1 VNASGG
7 YVPWDG
13 NPATLQGSITSRPLK
28 AIEQLTVFKDLAFAN
43 VGIPQ
48 VSLVVFFAYS
58 VDGTDTFIYS
68 GSGVPLTIK

>member
-1 VNASGG
+1 M
-7 YVPWDG
+7 
-13 NPATLQGSITSRPLK
+13 
-28 AIEQLTVFKDLAFAN
+28 TVFKDLAFAN
-43 VGIPQ
+43 VGIPK